1 MLSKKIYTAE
11 YIQVLHDK
19 TGNDPLLLERVVLA
33 FGLLE
38 AIARVALIKDS
49 PSISA
54 SDIGLILNVSAR
66 TIERDFDWLN
76 DRSYLMR

>member
-19 TGNDPLLLERVVLA
+19 TGNDPLLLERVVFA

-38 AIARVALIKDS
+38 AIARV
-49 PSISA
+49 
-54 SDIGLILNVSAR
+54 GLSFGLRGILLFYR
-66 TIERDFDWLN
+66 I
-76 DRSYLMR
+76 